1 VSDGADWTS
10 ADSILQKTVIGSAG
24 NGSDRIFH
32 LGGLLLRESGVRK
45 SLSGVQGQSPGTGSG
60 GQIVFT
66 DFDCRND
73 ENLKIAHHSPPDY

>member
-1 VSDGADWTS
+1 MSDGADWTS

-32 LGGLLLRESGVRK
+32 LGG
-45 SLSGVQGQSPGTGSG
+45 SLGYGSPSVGSRGKVGTGSG